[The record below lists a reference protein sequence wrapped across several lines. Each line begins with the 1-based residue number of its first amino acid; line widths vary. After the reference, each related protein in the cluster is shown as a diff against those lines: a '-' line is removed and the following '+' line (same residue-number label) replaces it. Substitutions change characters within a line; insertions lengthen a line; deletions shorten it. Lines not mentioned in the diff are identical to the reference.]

1 MEKCFVQ
8 GFVEAE
14 LQSIC
19 NDINRQQGFQK
30 GGSPDLPCQIIAMA
44 NLPYLTSPLA
54 EV

>member
-30 GGSPDLPCQIIAMA
+30 GGVQTCHAKS
-44 NLPYLTSPLA
+44 
-54 EV
+54 